1 MTDDIIFVEEPGQLV
16 AEQHNISI
24 TRVSMQELLISNE
37 APQSVYQDILHEVYY
52 VNTADEPGRVER
64 TINFTINDGIFSS
77 TAFTTVDVI
86 PTNDPPFVNFTQQA
100 LTFNEATRSPVN
112 LFGQEDSLVDLDGDT
127 LQWVTIEIVSP
138 NDPNDVLV
146 ADVRGTGLT
155 VNFNGSRRLN
165 ISGDGNFT
173 QYEAVLSTAVYFN
186 NFPGMDLAERVINVF
201 TFDGMTVSFVQSV
214 NVTILPFDDQPMC
227 YFNTL
232 VSVLHD

>member
-1 MTDDIIFVEEPGQLV
+1 MDDVIFVEEPGRLV
-16 AEQHNISI
+16 AQQHNISI
-24 TRVSMQELLISNE
+24 TRVSMQELLIYNE
-37 APQSVYQDILHEVYY
+37 APQSVYQYILREVYY
-52 VNTADEPGRVER
+52 ENNADEPGRVER
-64 TINFTINDGIFSS
+64 TINFTINDGNFYS

-86 PTNDPPFVNFTQQA
+86 PTNDPAFVNLTERA

-138 NDPNDVLV
+138 IDPNDVLV

-155 VNFNGSRRLN
+155 VNFNGSRLLN

-173 QYEAVLSTAVYFN
+173 QYEAVLSTVVYFN
-186 NFPGMDLAERVINVF
+186 NFPGMDLADRVINVF